1 MIFLGTLSKVP
12 NFLSSPVRPFPRG
25 CPRTFHH
32 FSLIRQA
39 LLYWTLI
46 FFILGT
52 HWTPSCPEG
61 FVTSCSLRIELLQ
74 PDLWMAS
81 SYVSALSLEY
91 HLFREYFPVNTN
103 LKGLPMCSCHLPCY
117 RYTQSLFWNNHKQ
130 RKNRSVVP
138 RRCSL
143 SNLLGRCRW
152 PGGPITLPC

>member
-39 LLYWTLI
+39 LLYRTLI